1 MADEQDLRPTESSRL
16 ERQLVAPDSDSIVR
30 AILACKWSLTVF
42 QLLRRDVRRPGAM
55 VASVEGLTTKSLNV
69 CLRRLVEFGIVRRE
83 SYPEVPP
90 RVEYFMTPFG
100 DAVAEV
106 FDRIQE
112 LERLRA
118 AGESP
123 D

>member
-1 MADEQDLRPTESSRL
+1 MADEQDLGPSESFRL

-42 QLLRRDVRRPGAM
+42 QLLRHEVRRPGAM

-90 RVEYFMTPFG
+90 RVEYFMTRFG
-100 DAVAEV
+100 EAVAEV
-106 FDRIQE
+106 FDRVQE

-118 AGESP
+118 VGESP